1 MNTAALVIA
10 AGLPMYDSM
19 PAAMFN
25 VGSVS
30 TAQHMISAF
39 EKAGGAEIF
48 LVTDDA
54 TKKLEKQLSAT
65 SSMFIRC
72 DGSPLEA
79 AKKAIVALPK
89 HYARIL
95 VCLCNRPLILP
106 DTLTRL
112 LSVREDMA
120 VLSYKGSECPFYLM
134 NMQAAEI
141 FCADTGAKDFA
152 EAFANLGFEKKVIDC
167 DDAGLAISTE
177 NAANEALALE
187 KHQNALTRPV
197 IDIEIC
203 GEQMIFEPRLIKLL
217 RLVNS
222 LHSVRDACE
231 MLGISYSIAWNLFNS
246 AEDQLGYPLMR
257 RNQGGRSGTG
267 TELTEKGRK
276 ILAAYDSFEAELNKK
291 MHTMYAEYFGDIL

>member
-1 MNTAALVIA
+1 M
-10 AGLPMYDSM
+10 
-19 PAAMFN
+19 
-25 VGSVS
+25 
-30 TAQHMISAF
+30 
-39 EKAGGAEIF
+39 
-48 LVTDDA
+48 
-54 TKKLEKQLSAT
+54 
-65 SSMFIRC
+65 
-72 DGSPLEA
+72 
-79 AKKAIVALPK
+79 
-89 HYARIL
+89 
-95 VCLCNRPLILP
+95 
-106 DTLTRL
+106 
-112 LSVREDMA
+112 
-120 VLSYKGSECPFYLM
+120 
-134 NMQAAEI
+134 
-141 FCADTGAKDFA
+141 
-152 EAFANLGFEKKVIDC
+152 
-167 DDAGLAISTE
+167 
-177 NAANEALALE
+177 
-187 KHQNALTRPV
+187 